1 LSVKPFIELHPKET
15 LIDRF
20 SRRLNYLRISI
31 TDRCNLRCIYCVPDG
46 FFPKL
51 PHDEILRYEEILRIV
66 KIAVRLGVTKVRV
79 TGGEPLVRKGVYG
92 FLEALGQ
99 ISGLSDVSLTTN
111 GVFLAH
117 QIHRIRKA
125 GIRRINISL
134 DTLNREKY
142 RRITG
147 VDRFDAAWEGIR
159 SAHESGFHPIKINV
173 VVIRGVNDDELIDLA
188 RLSIEHPYFVRFIEY
203 MPMGVHCMNMD
214 QQMLAPE
221 ILTQIEGIGTLEPVF
236 KAKSD
241 GPAERYR
248 FNGAAGEIGLIRPIS
263 HHFCQDCNR
272 LRLTASGQ
280 LRVCLLS
287 KIQVDLK
294 GPMRDGATDAELAE
308 MIKEA
313 ILRKPQDHGLSLR
326 NVSAVLDPMSAI
338 GG

>member
-1 LSVKPFIELHPKET
+1 
-15 LIDRF
+15 
-20 SRRLNYLRISI
+20 
-31 TDRCNLRCIYCVPDG
+31 
-46 FFPKL
+46 
-51 PHDEILRYEEILRIV
+51 LRYEEILRIV
-66 KIAVRLGVTKVRV
+66 TIAVRLGVTKVRV